1 MLILLVCDNSFT
13 LHHPVF
19 PMTKLAINGGKP
31 TSPNRVSLV
40 KPTFYKKDEKDI
52 ARILKTGY
60 LRQGPYT
67 KKFEE
72 QYAEKTGAKY
82 AYAVANGTAALHLA
96 YLSIL
101 KPGDEVI
108 APAFTFI
115 ATISTVHYSNAKP
128 VLADV
133 EPDTYLLDPEKVK
146 EKITDKTKAIAP
158 VHLFGNSCDMKALNE
173 IAQDH
178 NLNIVNDCAQAHGTE
193 YNGKDI
199 GSSETLNT
207 YSFYPTKTLTM
218 GEGGI
223 VTTNNEELYKKGLL
237 LRSHGDDARYHHVIY
252 GLNYR
257 PTDIAS
263 AIGINQLAHLDEY
276 LKARRHAG
284 EKLRQSIDKI
294 DAVTP
299 QKITPNT
306 SPSYSYFT
314 VRLELEELNCTRD
327 QFMEALQ
334 AENIDCGVHYPIA
347 LTQQPVVKELYP
359 PQSCPVSEDLATRI
373 LSLPMHP
380 YLIDQELGYI
390 TEAVE
395 KVTTNYQK

>member
-1 MLILLVCDNSFT
+1 VGDNSFT
-13 LHHPVF
+13 LNHPVF
-19 PMTKLAINGGKP
+19 PMDKLAINGGKP
-31 TSPNRVSLV
+31 TSPQKISIV
-40 KPTFYKKDEKDI
+40 KPTFYKKDEEDI
-52 ARILKTGY
+52 AQILKTGY

-82 AYAVANGTAALHLA
+82 AYAVANGTAALHVS

-128 VLADV
+128 ILADV
-133 EPDTYLLDPEKVK
+133 EPDTYLLDPEDVK
-146 EKITDKTKAIAP
+146 EKITKKTKAIAP
-158 VHLFGNSCDMKALNE
+158 VHLFGNACNMKALNE
-173 IAQDH
+173 IAKDH

-193 YNGKDI
+193 YNGQDL
-199 GSSETLNT
+199 GSYETLNT
-207 YSFYPTKTLTM
+207 YSFYPSKTLTM

-223 VTTNNEELYKKGLL
+223 VTTNDKQLYNKGCL
-237 LRSHGDDARYHHVIY
+237 LRSHGDDQRYHHIIY

-263 AIGINQLAHLDEY
+263 AIGINQLAKLDEY
-276 LKARRHAG
+276 LEARRHAG
-284 EKLRQSIDKI
+284 KTLYKTISDI
-294 DAVTP
+294 DAITP
-299 QKITPNT
+299 QKIQPNST
-306 SPSYSYFT
+306 PSYSYFT
-314 VRLELEELNCTRD
+314 TRLELEELKCTRD

-334 AENIDCGVHYPIA
+334 AENIDCAIHYPTA
-347 LTQQPVVKELYP
+347 LTQQPIVKDLYP
-359 PQSCPVSEDLATRI
+359 PQNCPVSEDLSKRI

-380 YLIDQELGYI
+380 FLTDKDLEYI
-390 TEAVE
+390 TKAVE
-395 KVTTNYQK
+395 KVVNHYHK

>member
-1 MLILLVCDNSFT
+1 MD
-13 LHHPVF
+13 
-19 PMTKLAINGGKP
+19 KLAINGGKP
-31 TSPNRVSLV
+31 VSPERVSLV
-40 KPTFYKKDEKDI
+40 KPTFYKKDEEDI
-52 ARILKTGY
+52 SKILESAY

-67 KKFEE
+67 KQFEE
-72 QYAEKTGAKY
+72 QFAETVDAKY
-82 AYAVANGTAALHLA
+82 AYAVSSGTAALHIA
-96 YLSIL
+96 YLSLL

-115 ATISTVHYSNAKP
+115 ATISTVYFSNAKP
-128 VLADV
+128 ILADV
-133 EPDTYLLDPEKVK
+133 NPYDYLLDPEDVK
-146 EKITDKTKAIAP
+146 QKITPKTKAIAP
-158 VHLFGNSCDMKALNE
+158 VPLFGNSCNMKALNE
-173 IAQDH
+173 IAEDH
-178 NLNIVNDCAQAHGTE
+178 NLYLVNDCAQAHGTL
-193 YNGKDI
+193 YNGKDL
-199 GSSETLNT
+199 GSYETLNC

-223 VTTNNEELYKKGLL
+223 VTTDDETLYTRGCL
-237 LRSHGDDARYHHVIY
+237 LRSHGDDARYHHIIY

-263 AIGINQLAHLDEY
+263 AIGINQLAKLDEY

-284 EKLRQSIDKI
+284 KKLKQAMDKI

-299 QKITPNT
+299 QEITPN
-306 SPSYSYFT
+306 SNPSYSYFS
-314 VRLELEELNCTRD
+314 VRLELEQLRCTRD
-327 QFMEALQ
+327 EFMKALQ

-380 YLIDQELGYI
+380 FLTDQELDYI
-390 TEAVE
+390 IEGVE
-395 KVTTNYQK
+395 KVVNHYHK

>member
-1 MLILLVCDNSFT
+1 MD
-13 LHHPVF
+13 
-19 PMTKLAINGGKP
+19 KLAINGGKP
-31 TSPNRVSLV
+31 ASPERVSLV
-40 KPTFYKKDEKDI
+40 KPTFYKKDEEDI
-52 ARILKTGY
+52 HKILESAY

-67 KKFEE
+67 KQFEE
-72 QYAEKTGAKY
+72 QFAKTVDAKH
-82 AYAVANGTAALHLA
+82 AYAVSSGTAALHIA
-96 YLSIL
+96 YLSLL

-115 ATISTVHYSNAKP
+115 ATISTVYFSNAKP

-133 EPDTYLLDPEKVK
+133 GSKDYLLDPEDVK
-146 EKITDKTKAIAP
+146 EKITTKTRALAP

-173 IAQDH
+173 IAEDH
-178 NLNIVNDCAQAHGTE
+178 HLYIVNDCAQAHGTL
-193 YNGKDI
+193 YNGKDL
-199 GSSETLNT
+199 GSYETLNC

-223 VTTNNEELYKKGLL
+223 VTTNDEKLYTRGCL

-257 PTDIAS
+257 PTDIAA
-263 AIGINQLAHLDEY
+263 AIGINQLAKLDEY

-284 EKLRQSIDKI
+284 KTLREKTSKI

-299 QKITPNT
+299 QKIQPNST
-306 SPSYSYFT
+306 PSYSYFT
-314 VRLELEELNCTRD
+314 IRLELEDLKCTRD
-327 QFMEALQ
+327 QFMKALQ
-334 AENIDCGVHYPIA
+334 AENIDCAVHYPMA

-359 PQSCPVSEDLATRI
+359 PQSCPTSEDLSKRI

-380 YLIDQELGYI
+380 FLKDQELDYI
-390 TEAVE
+390 VEGVE
-395 KVTTNYQK
+395 KVVTHYHR

>member
-1 MLILLVCDNSFT
+1 MV
-13 LHHPVF
+13 
-19 PMTKLAINGGKP
+19 KLAINGGEP
-31 TSPNRVSLV
+31 ASPERVSLV
-40 KPTFYKKDEKDI
+40 KPTFYKKDEEDI
-52 ARILKTGY
+52 SKILESAY

-67 KKFEE
+67 KQFEE
-72 QYAEKTGAKY
+72 RFKEKVGAKY
-82 AYAVANGTAALHLA
+82 AYAVSSGTAALHIA
-96 YLSIL
+96 YLSL
-101 KPGDEVI
+101 LEPGDEVI

-115 ATISTVHYSNAKP
+115 ATISAVHFSNARP

-133 EPDTYLLDPEKVK
+133 GPNDYLLDPEDVK
-146 EKITDKTKAIAP
+146 EKITSKTRALAP

-173 IAQDH
+173 IAEDH
-178 NLNIVNDCAQAHGTE
+178 SLHMINDCAQAHGTL
-193 YNGKDI
+193 YNGKDL
-199 GSSETLNT
+199 GSYDTLNC

-223 VTTNNEELYKKGLL
+223 VTTNDQKLYKHGCL

-263 AIGINQLAHLDEY
+263 AIGINQLAKLDEY

-284 EKLRQSIDKI
+284 KTLREKISKI

-299 QKITPNT
+299 QEIQPNST
-306 SPSYSYFT
+306 PSYSYFT
-314 VRLELEELNCTRD
+314 VRLELEDLKCTRD
-327 QFMEALQ
+327 EFMEALQ
-334 AENIDCGVHYPIA
+334 AENIDCAVHYPMA

-380 YLIDQELGYI
+380 FLTDQELDYI
-390 TEAVE
+390 IEGVE
-395 KVTTNYQK
+395 KVVNHYHK

>member
-1 MLILLVCDNSFT
+1 MDD
-13 LHHPVF
+13 
-19 PMTKLAINGGKP
+19 LAINGGEP
-31 TSPNRVSLV
+31 TSPDRVSLV
-40 KPTFYKKDEKDI
+40 KPTFYKKDEEDI
-52 ARILKTGY
+52 CKILDSAY

-67 KKFEE
+67 KRFEE
-72 QYAEKTGAKY
+72 QFAEKVGAKY
-82 AYAVANGTAALHLA
+82 AYAVSSGTAALHVA
-96 YLSIL
+96 YLSLL
-101 KPGDEVI
+101 KQGDEVI

-115 ATISTVHYSNAKP
+115 ATISTVHFSNAKP

-133 EPDTYLLDPEKVK
+133 DPNDYLLDPEDVK
-146 EKITDKTKAIAP
+146 EKITEKTKAIAP
-158 VHLFGNSCDMKALNE
+158 VHLFGNSCNMKALNE
-173 IAQDH
+173 IAEDH
-178 NLNIVNDCAQAHGTE
+178 NLYIVNDCAQSHGTE
-193 YNGKDI
+193 YNGKDL
-199 GSSETLNT
+199 GSYETLNC

-223 VTTNNEELYKKGLL
+223 VTTNNEEHYKHGCL

-263 AIGINQLAHLDEY
+263 AIGINQLDKLDDY

-284 EKLRQSIDKI
+284 KTLKQAIDKI

-299 QKITPNT
+299 QKITPN
-306 SPSYSYFT
+306 SNPSYSYFT

-327 QFMEALQ
+327 QFMQALQ

-347 LTQQPVVKELYP
+347 LTQQPIVKELYP

-380 YLIDQELGYI
+380 FLTDQELKYI

-395 KVTTNYQK
+395 KVVNHYHK